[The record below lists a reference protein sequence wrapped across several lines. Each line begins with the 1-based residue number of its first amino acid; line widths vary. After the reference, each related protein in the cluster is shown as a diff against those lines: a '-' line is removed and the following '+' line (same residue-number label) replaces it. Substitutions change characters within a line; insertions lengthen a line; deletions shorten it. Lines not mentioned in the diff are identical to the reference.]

1 MEENCDKALSTASS
15 ISLATLNGISGLL
28 AIAGNAV
35 FLLTLLK
42 TPALQTT
49 ANYFVASLAWADL
62 CVGVFANPLY
72 VALSAFVTL
81 QDIQRIKEAE
91 SFLWL
96 LTTTAVTF
104 SLCFVAIERY
114 FAIVHPISYPAKIT
128 TTRLFVS
135 ATVMW
140 IFAVLFAAV
149 SFYLTYHELTKLWIT
164 ASVVT
169 FLLPLAIL
177 SFCYLRIY
185 KTVKSLSE
193 QKKRETTLEPT
204 AGDSSPP
211 VEVADEERLKNTKAA
226 VTFAVI
232 SAIFVALFLPTLV
245 VNFMGEIVKR
255 QCHRIKLNTAWFW
268 VVTVSYTSSAI
279 NPLIYAIRMRDFR
292 QAAKRLF
299 SRSQD
304 AAAVN

>member
-1 MEENCDKALSTASS
+1 MEENCDKALSTASA

-114 FAIVHPISYPAKIT
+114 FAVGHPISYPAKIT
-128 TTRLFVS
+128 TTRLFVA

-268 VVTVSYTSSAI
+268 AVTMSYTSSAI

>member
-35 FLLTLLK
+35 FLLTLSK

-128 TTRLFVS
+128 TTRLFVA

-304 AAAVN
+304 AAACC

>member
-1 MEENCDKALSTASS
+1 MEENCDKALSTASA

-204 AGDSSPP
+204 AADGAPP

-304 AAAVN
+304 AAACC